1 MEIAVAGIGYVGL
14 SNAVLLAQNNHVL
27 TYDIDSK
34 RTELVNKGK
43 SPVFDRDIEEYLSK
57 DSIQSNLLA
66 TDDIENAINKAD
78 LILIA
83 TPTNYDVK
91 INQFDTSSIEMI
103 IAMVMDVCPDMPI
116 IIKSTIPIGYVDK
129 MREQYPQSTI
139 MFAPEFLRE
148 GKALYDNLHPSRI
161 VVGCDK
167 NSEVCMEK
175 AQMFVELMKEG
186 ALDKDVPTLIT
197 GTREAESIK
206 LFANTYLAMRV
217 GYFNELD
224 TFAEMRGLDSEAIVR
239 GVCLDPRIG
248 MGYNNPSFGYGGYCL
263 PKDTKQLLANYED
276 APQVPMDIMRAIVG
290 TNRTRKDYIAE
301 RILDLSGFVNGK
313 EEENDK
319 IIIGV
324 YRLVMKA
331 GSDNFR
337 QSAIQGIMKRVKGKG
352 VRCVVYEPLLEED
365 EFYHSDVIKDFN
377 VFAEMSTLIIANRY
391 DSELD
396 EYKDKVY
403 TRDILNEEGT

>member
-1 MEIAVAGIGYVGL
+1 MWILVAGIGYVGL

-27 TYDIDSK
+27 LYDIDSH
-34 RTELVNKGK
+34 RVEMVNEGK
-43 SPVFDRDIEEYLSK
+43 SPIIDSDLEKYLSK
-57 DSIQSNLLA
+57 DSVQNNLSA
-66 TDDIENAINKAD
+66 TDSFEKALCDVD
-78 LILIA
+78 LIVIA
-83 TPTNYDVK
+83 TPTDYDVK
-91 INQFDTSSIEMI
+91 INMFDTSSVEMI
-103 IAMVMDVCPDMPI
+103 IAKVMDVCPDLPI
-116 IIKSTIPIGYVDK
+116 IIKSTIPVGFVD
-129 MREQYPQSTI
+129 MVSERYPRATI

-175 AQMFVELMKEG
+175 ARIFIDLMRKG

-197 GTREAESIK
+197 GAREAEAIK
-206 LFANTYLAMRV
+206 LFANTFLAMRV

-224 TFAEMRGLDSEAIVR
+224 TFAEMRGLNSEEIVR

-301 RILDLSGFVNGK
+301 RILDLSGFVNGH

-319 IIIGV
+319 IVIGV

-365 EFYHSDVIKDFN
+365 EFYHSDVIRDFKE
-377 VFAEMSTLIIANRY
+377 FAEMSTLIIANRY
-391 DSELD
+391 DLELD